1 MLYKHW
7 KKIAL
12 AVTSFFWASCDNTSS
27 ANDDNSPESSSSIET
42 PKSSSATAAPN
53 SSAETG
59 NTTSSSSVEQP
70 TSSEASANPAS
81 SSEAAVPKSSSSVEQ
96 AASSSSEDNQN
107 VASSASEE
115 NSSSSLGAIITPKY
129 GVVIRSS
136 SSEELKPES
145 SSSAEIVAP
154 KYGVMKPTCE
164 RMGTTLRCDDGV
176 TCEEKTKTEY
186 GNPECIGDFCPEYG
200 VIEISKTTYTCDNG
214 KVYNEAEFRSKYDIL
229 DGAVDLYGCPSDI
242 CGKITDEEQN

>member
-42 PKSSSATAAPN
+42 PKSSSATNGA
-53 SSAETG
+53 
-59 NTTSSSSVEQP
+59 
-70 TSSEASANPAS
+70 AS
-81 SSEAAVPKSSSSVEQ
+81 SSEAAAPESSSSAEQ
-96 AASSSSEDNQN
+96 AVSSSSEDNQN
-107 VASSASEE
+107 VASS
-115 NSSSSLGAIITPKY
+115 SSLNEPIVPQDSIIAGPITPKY
-129 GVVIRSS
+129 GVVIKSS
-136 SSEELKPES
+136 SSEEVKPKS

-154 KYGVMKPTCE
+154 KYGVMKPVCE
-164 RMGTTLRCDDGV
+164 RNGSTLRCDDGV

-186 GNPECIGDFCPEYG
+186 ANPECFDEICPEYG
-200 VIEISKTTYTCDNG
+200 VVEITNKTYTCDDG